1 MIDMKKFLQKYVH
14 LLDINQKEFFT
25 KMHDEQVS
33 FSDQIDLARKIIEAE
48 INLDPSLFAGYENYY
63 LLDNDNNV
71 NKINVNNWKWLLS
84 DLPNFEL
91 KVPLV
96 TTWKRIKLYDLNKYL
111 TNPNNKLRQLPVMN
125 QNHSNQLALLD
136 QITFNLYYG
145 LEAAS
150 VDVRFE
156 DKYSNN
162 FFVLS
167 DFDSQVV
174 KDNLL
179 IIPGVGVGMNTSKLK
194 TYIQENCFTGVKI
207 VLDLYLQELK
217 KKK

>member
-1 MIDMKKFLQKYVH
+1 MNLKEYLNKYAH

-25 KMHDEQVS
+25 KMQNEQVP
-33 FSDQIDLARKIIEAE
+33 FSDQIGLARMLVEAG

-84 DLPNFEL
+84 DLPNFEV
-91 KVPLV
+91 KVPL
-96 TTWKRIKLYDLNKYL
+96 TTAQTKINLLDLQNYYR
-111 TNPNNKLRQLPVMN
+111 NNSGLRQLALMN
-125 QNHSNQLALLD
+125 YKHSSHLSLLD
-136 QITFNLYYG
+136 QVSINLDYG
-145 LEAAS
+145 LEKAS
-150 VDVRFE
+150 VDVYFE
-156 DKYSNN
+156 DKYGSD
-162 FFVLS
+162 FFTLT

-179 IIPGVGVGMNTSKLK
+179 IIPGIGVGMNTSKLK

-207 VLDLYLQELK
+207 VLDLYLMNQEK
-217 KKK
+217 K

>member
-1 MIDMKKFLQKYVH
+1 MDLKEYLNKYAH

-25 KMHDEQVS
+25 KMQNEQVP
-33 FSDQIDLARKIIEAE
+33 FSDQIGLARMLVEAG

-84 DLPNFEL
+84 DLPNFEV
-91 KVPLV
+91 KVPL
-96 TTWKRIKLYDLNKYL
+96 TTAQTKINLLDLQNYYQN
-111 TNPNNKLRQLPVMN
+111 TSGLRQLPVIN
-125 QNHSNQLALLD
+125 QLHKNELALLD
-136 QITFNLYYG
+136 QVSINLYYG
-145 LEAAS
+145 LETIS
-150 VDVRFE
+150 VDIHFE
-156 DKYSNN
+156 DKYDND
-162 FFVLS
+162 FFALS

-179 IIPGVGVGMNTSKLK
+179 IIPGIGVGMNTSKLK

>member
-1 MIDMKKFLQKYVH
+1 MSLKEYLNKYAH

-25 KMHDEQVS
+25 KMQDEQIA
-33 FSDQIDLARKIIEAE
+33 FSDQIDLAKKIIEAG
-48 INLDPSLFAGYENYY
+48 INLDPSLFSGYENYY

-91 KVPLV
+91 KVPLT
-96 TTWKRIKLYDLNKYL
+96 TTWKKIELYDLNKYL

-125 QNHSNQLALLD
+125 QNHSNQLARLD
-136 QITFNLYYG
+136 QITLNLYYG
-145 LEAAS
+145 LDAVS

-162 FFVLS
+162 FFILS

-174 KDNLL
+174 KQNLL
-179 IIPGVGVGMNTSKLK
+179 IIPGIGVGMNTSKLK
-194 TYIQENCFTGVKI
+194 DYLIQQYKGLEI
-207 VLDLYLQELK
+207 VLGLYLQELK

>member
-1 MIDMKKFLQKYVH
+1 MDLKEYLNKYAH

-25 KMHDEQVS
+25 KMHDEQVT
-33 FSDQIDLARKIIEAE
+33 FSDQIDLARKIIEAG
-48 INLDPSLFAGYENYY
+48 INLDPSLFAAYENYY

-71 NKINVNNWKWLLS
+71 NRINVNNWKWLLS
-84 DLPNFEL
+84 DLPNLEV

-96 TTWKRIKLYDLNKYL
+96 TTWKKIKLYDLNKYL
-111 TNPNNKLRQLPVMN
+111 TNPNSKLRQLPVTS
-125 QNHSNQLALLD
+125 QNHNNQLALLD

-145 LEAAS
+145 LDTAS
-150 VDVRFE
+150 VDIHFE

-162 FFVLS
+162 FFTLS

-179 IIPGVGVGMNTSKLK
+179 IIPGIGVGMNTSKLK
-194 TYIQENCFTGVKI
+194 DYLIKCYKGLEI
-207 VLDLYLQELK
+207 VLNLYQQELK

>member
-1 MIDMKKFLQKYVH
+1 MDLKEYLNKYAH

-25 KMHDEQVS
+25 KIHDEQVP
-33 FSDQIDLARKIIEAE
+33 FSDQIDLAKKIIEAG

-71 NKINVNNWKWLLS
+71 NKIKVHNWKQLLHE
-84 DLPNFEL
+84 LPNFEV
-91 KVPLV
+91 KVPL
-96 TTWKRIKLYDLNKYL
+96 TTAQMKINLLDLQNYYQ
-111 TNPNNKLRQLPVMN
+111 NNSGLRQLALTN
-125 QNHSNQLALLD
+125 YKHSNKLALLD
-136 QITFNLYYG
+136 QVSINLYYG
-145 LEAAS
+145 LEKAS
-150 VDVRFE
+150 VDVHFE
-156 DKYSNN
+156 DKYGND
-162 FFVLS
+162 FFALS

-179 IIPGVGVGMNTSKLK
+179 IIPGIGVGMNTKKLK
-194 TYIQENCFTGVKI
+194 TYVQENCFTGVKI